1 MCLESCFKKFP
12 NLKEYNV
19 YIDGSNVA
27 YSRFNQF
34 KKPILSDILLVFNHL
49 IEELGFKKEKIYCIC
64 DPSLKY
70 NIDKLNEYEA
80 LLRERLIIESPKIA
94 DEFILSFTLKHD
106 FCFIISNDKFRNY
119 LDQLPSKQWLIERR
133 ISFMIINNEV
143 CLSPTSDYEKFLT
156 KENFYLKK
164 IEQSF
169 ETTTLDI
176 LNRID
181 ESEGELDLF

>member
-1 MCLESCFKKFP
+1 MCLESCFKKFA
-12 NLKEYNV
+12 NLKEYDV

-70 NIDKLNEYEA
+70 NIDKPNEYKA
-80 LLRERLIIESPKIA
+80 LLRERSFIEAPKIA
-94 DEFILSFTLKHD
+94 DDFILSFALKHD
-106 FCFIISNDKFRNY
+106 FCFIISNDKFRKY
-119 LDQLPSKQWLIERR
+119 LEQLPSKKWLIERR
-133 ISFMIINNEV
+133 ISFMIINSEV
-143 CLSPTSDYEKFLT
+143 CLSPTIEYEKLFT
-156 KENFYLKK
+156 KENFYSKK
-164 IEQSF
+164 IEGSN

-181 ESEGELDLF
+181 KSEGELDLF